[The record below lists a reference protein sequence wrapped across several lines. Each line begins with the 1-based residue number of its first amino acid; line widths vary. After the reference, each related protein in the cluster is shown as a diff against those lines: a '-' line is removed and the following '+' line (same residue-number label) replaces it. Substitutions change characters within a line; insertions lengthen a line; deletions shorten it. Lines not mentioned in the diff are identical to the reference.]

1 MNDIN
6 TIQHIDAEGTEA
18 MQKAMESRTPRVLPD
33 LTVRNYAGDDHV
45 ISAQAFEND
54 VRNVME
60 LQRKYAEYFDCEV
73 DGRMTEALL
82 RDACFRSHSQIEYLN
97 QRIAQVLDELRVL
110 ERDYTGAEAQDNVI
124 HAKLDFIQRL
134 ERQVQLWHV
143 IGTAGQRNYKD
154 VTGDTWMPPAK
165 QGGDKTA
172 TDAKARLAEVFGRF
186 GNKQRT
192 AA

>member
-1 MNDIN
+1 MTDIN

-18 MQKAMESRTPRVLPD
+18 MQKAADGKTPRVLPD
-33 LTVRNYAGDDHV
+33 LTATYAGSNDHV
-45 ISAQAFEND
+45 LGARAFEND
-54 VRNVME
+54 VRNVAK
-60 LQRKYAEYFDCEV
+60 LQREYAEYFDCEV

-82 RDACFRSHSQIEYLN
+82 RDACFRAHSQVEYLN
-97 QRIAQVLDELRVL
+97 QRIGQVLDELRVL
-110 ERDYTGAEAQDNVI
+110 ERDYTGAEVQDTVI

-165 QGGDKTA
+165 NGGKPTE